1 MSGADPASET
11 SYRALLAVP
20 WLTRILAAMMIAR
33 IAQSMV
39 AIAIVLFTLSEY
51 GSPALT
57 GLVTLAATLPGL
69 LVSPIAGALL
79 DRHGRMRLVRLDYLV
94 AMLALAVIAFLS
106 LLDALPAW
114 LLVLITGF
122 SSLTAILSVT
132 GLRSLFPV
140 IVPEHLWERV
150 NAVDSNG
157 YVVATIFGP
166 PLAAALVTIF
176 GGPVALLGTAVA
188 FGLSAAALIG
198 IPDPPTAVDS
208 TGKLLRDALDGL
220 RYAWRNQTIRGLAF
234 SISSLNFA
242 GGITTIVVP
251 LIVLQRLGYSEA
263 VVGITFALSGIAGM
277 ISALIFGRMD
287 TRGREWS
294 LLVYPMLAFAPA
306 VAFLLPPAVIDGLD
320 PVVGLLFLAGWAI
333 VMGVANGPLDIAL
346 FTIRQRRTDPAWTGR
361 AFAVSMAMNFTGF
374 PIGAAIGGALADR
387 SLGLAIV
394 PGILATLVAVVFA
407 VTMVPRTDANP
418 GSSAAPELAAD

>member
-1 MSGADPASET
+1 MNVAGPAPET

-20 WLTRILAAMMIAR
+20 WLTRILAAMIIAR

-39 AIAIVLFTLSEY
+39 AIAIVLFTLAEY

-57 GLVTLAATLPGL
+57 GIVTLAATLPGL

-79 DRHGRMRLVRLDYLV
+79 DRHGRMRLVLLDYLV
-94 AMLALAVIAFLS
+94 AMLALVVIAILS

-114 LLVLITGF
+114 LLVLIAGV

-132 GLRSLFPV
+132 GLRSLFPI

-150 NAVDSNG
+150 NAIDSNG
-157 YVVATIFGP
+157 YVIATIFGP
-166 PLAAALVTIF
+166 PLAAGLVTVF
-176 GGPVALLGTAVA
+176 GGPVALLGTSVA
-188 FGLSAAALIG
+188 FGLAALAMAG

-208 TGKLLRDALDGL
+208 SGRLLRDALDGL
-220 RYAWRNQTIRGLAF
+220 AYAWRNPTIRGLAF

-242 GGITTIVVP
+242 GGITTIVIP
-251 LIVLQRLGYSEA
+251 LIVLDRLGYSE
-263 VVGITFALSGIAGM
+263 VLVGVTFALSGIAGM
-277 ISALIFGRMD
+277 VSALIFGRMD
-287 TRGREWS
+287 TRGYEWP
-294 LLVYPMLAFAPA
+294 LLVYPMLAIAPV
-306 VAFLLPPAVIDGLD
+306 VALLLPPAVIDGLD
-320 PVVGLLFLAGWAI
+320 PVTGFLFLCAWAI
-333 VMGVANGPLDIAL
+333 GIGVANGPLDIAL

-361 AFAVSMAMNFTGF
+361 AFAVSMAMNFVGF

-394 PGILATLVAVVFA
+394 PAIVASAAAVAFA
-407 VTMVPRTDANP
+407 AVMVPRKDSNP
-418 GSSAAPELAAD
+418 GSAASPGMATD